1 MEKKTEK
8 IFDCSKSSRNSAKI
22 FPRSNSDI
30 TNNNK
35 LLKIKN
41 NLNSPNIEIKIIKTH
56 ITTNQNTNQLLK
68 AEHQNLMD
76 EQKPDYQKN
85 LVDFSGSEKSE
96 IKNPKKFDSEKNIS
110 EEKKVSENEN
120 GKKNLVFS
128 SLEFSAKK
136 ALKLRYMN
144 QIPKEFLNL
153 EFEQPSE
160 KILDIVV
167 NQKSTNPNNIFENLM
182 INPGAQLKRLASNN
196 ALKKNFFFKKLL
208 IPENIKEKL
217 PEKSK

>member
-8 IFDCSKSSRNSAKI
+8 IFDCSKSSRNSGKI

-41 NLNSPNIEIKIIKTH
+41 NLNPPNIEIKIIKTH
-56 ITTNQNTNQLLK
+56 ITTTQLLK
-68 AEHQNLMD
+68 VEHQNLMV
-76 EQKPDYQKN
+76 EQKPDYQQN

-96 IKNPKKFDSEKNIS
+96 IKNPKKFDSEKNFA
-110 EEKKVSENEN
+110 EEKKVNENEN
-120 GKKNLVFS
+120 EKKNLVFS
-128 SLEFSAKK
+128 SLDFSAKK
-136 ALKLRYMN
+136 ALKHRYMN

-167 NQKSTNPNNIFENLM
+167 NQNSPNPNNIFENLM